1 MKSLLSS
8 AAILWLAVSGASAS
22 ASNVTK
28 VDVSVIE
35 SVPADASFVW
45 EAPGDEAVPC
55 DGTTCSLY
63 AALSDAETSEGRAG
77 VLKLKFPDG
86 KIVVAECAG
95 TMPCH
100 ASASVDARKVQ
111 AVFSESSV
119 KVYAAPRAAGGK
131 ARAASEMYRVRGVL
145 RPHLHVARGTVLTAS
160 GMVSGGDVEPVDA
173 ATEVS
178 AKSGDAAAG
187 ENQSGRCLIAAEPAD
202 AAIYVDGEL
211 VGTSPTEIDWS
222 GKAEEQHTVTVQK
235 YGWVSSEQK
244 FTQGERDAAIYVRLL
259 PAESVVVAD
268 AQ

>member
-35 SVPADASFVW
+35 SVPMDASFVW

-63 AALSDAETSEGRAG
+63 AALSDAETSERRAG

-95 TMPCH
+95 TMTCH

-131 ARAASEMYRVRGVL
+131 ARAATEIYRVRGVL

-160 GMVSGGDVEPVDA
+160 GMVSGGKV
-173 ATEVS
+173 
-178 AKSGDAAAG
+178 
-187 ENQSGRCLIAAEPAD
+187 IAAEPAD

-244 FTQGERDAAIYVRLL
+244 FTQGERDAAIYIRLL